1 MFQCEFCN
9 KDYSTLSS
17 LNYHKKTTKF
27 CLYIQKE
34 RSSNILREES
44 IQSSNETNIQNDK
57 EIQSN
62 NIEYTCN
69 YCSKTFLR
77 KHVYDKHLKK
87 CTERDL
93 NYQTRLQLEE
103 MKKHNTTLQLQLEES
118 NNKNKSLNDEVISLK
133 TQLELLK
140 NSKSNV
146 TNITNNHNHITQFND
161 CFKQLNPFT
170 EQNVQNAVSRI
181 LSSNS
186 IIEGEERYMSDFIQ
200 AIKPMILVTDP
211 TRNRICVKTDNGK
224 KQRSDSTSVIRTVYR
239 QTKKE
244 HENIIKSAMDE
255 GPEYNISNLEKWNEI
270 STVVSG
276 IRDAIY
282 DSNKNKKNK
291 LVDKIATRLNK
302 EYVKEE

>member
-1 MFQCEFCN
+1 MFQCEFCKN
-9 KDYSTLSS
+9 EYKSISW

-34 RSSNILREES
+34 QFSNTQCSNI
-44 IQSSNETNIQNDK
+44 IQQPSNETNIQNDR
-57 EIQSN
+57 ETLHN

-69 YCSKTFLR
+69 YCNKSFLR
-77 KHVYDKHLKK
+77 KHIYDKHLKK

-93 NYQTRLQLEE
+93 NYQTR
-103 MKKHNTTLQLQLEES
+103 LQLEES

-276 IRDAIY
+276 IRDAIH
-282 DSNKNKKNK
+282 DSNKHKKNK

-302 EYVKEE
+302 EYMKEE